1 MKNIFMNRNYM
12 LIFAVLL
19 TSSLLINLCH
29 QIYQCSCFFVLA
41 TSMAY
46 LLKENYGKKIA
57 FTSLLAALVISF
69 ALTYNIE
76 YTLYRKTYV
85 GIIALSILS
94 IFASFII
101 SSLFF
106 ENRSNNLKYFYILG
120 AASLIDG
127 IIMSAY
133 FVGKFDLA
141 HVIAIFSKEMLFKI
155 GYITLI
161 AGFAYMQKNFVLNI
175 IRK

>member
-1 MKNIFMNRNYM
+1 MNRNYV

-46 LLKENYGKKIA
+46 LLKENYGNKIA
-57 FTSLLAALVISF
+57 FTSLLVALTITF

-85 GIIALSILS
+85 GIITVSILS
-94 IFASFII
+94 ILISFVI

-106 ENRSNNLKYFYILG
+106 ENRSNLKYFYIIG

-127 IIMSAY
+127 LIMSAY
-133 FVGKFDLA
+133 FVGKFELA
-141 HVIAIFSKEMLFKI
+141 QIIAIFSKEMIFKTA
-155 GYITLI
+155 YITLI
-161 AGFAYMQKNFVLNI
+161 AGVAYIQKNFVLNI
-175 IRK
+175 LRK

>member
-1 MKNIFMNRNYM
+1 MNNIFMNRNYV

-57 FTSLLAALVISF
+57 FTSLLTALAITF

-85 GIIALSILS
+85 GIITVSILS
-94 IFASFII
+94 IFASFVI

-106 ENRSNNLKYFYILG
+106 ENRSNLKYFYIIAG
-120 AASLIDG
+120 ASLIDG
-127 IIMSAY
+127 LIMSAY

-141 HVIAIFSKEMLFKI
+141 HVIAIFSKEMLFKTA
-155 GYITLI
+155 YITLI
-161 AGFAYMQKNFVLNI
+161 AGFAYMHKNFVLNTL
-175 IRK
+175 RK

>member
-1 MKNIFMNRNYM
+1 MNNIFMNRNYV

-57 FTSLLAALVISF
+57 FTSLLTALAITF

-76 YTLYRKTYV
+76 YTLYRKTYI

-94 IFASFII
+94 IFASFVT
-101 SSLFF
+101 STLFF
-106 ENRSNNLKYFYILG
+106 ENRSNLKYFYIIA

-127 IIMSAY
+127 LIMSAY

-141 HVIAIFSKEMLFKI
+141 QVIAIFSKEMLFKTA
-155 GYITLI
+155 YITLI
-161 AGFAYMQKNFVLNI
+161 ASFAYMQKNFVLNM

>member
-1 MKNIFMNRNYM
+1 MHRNYT

-29 QIYQCSCFFVLA
+29 QIYQCACFFVLA

-46 LLKENYGKKIA
+46 LLKENYGKKVA
-57 FTSLLAALVISF
+57 FTSLLTALAITF
-69 ALTYNIE
+69 ALTYNIK
-76 YTLYRKTYV
+76 YNLYQKTYV
-85 GIIALSILS
+85 GLITVSILS
-94 IFASFII
+94 IFISCVAST
-101 SSLFF
+101 LLF
-106 ENRSNNLKYFYILG
+106 ENRSNLKYFYIIG

-141 HVIAIFSKEMLFKI
+141 QVIAIFSKEMLFKI
-155 GYITLI
+155 SYITLI
-161 AGFAYMQKNFVLNI
+161 AGIAQFYKSFALTTF
-175 IRK
+175 RK